1 MDLHFSTLENGIRM
15 VHYPVKGVVAYC
27 GVVVGAGS
35 RDEAENEHGIAHF
48 IEHMLFKGTKKRKA
62 YHVLSCLEDVGG
74 ELNAYTT
81 KEETAIYGVVLR
93 EHYNRAVEL
102 LSDILINPAFPAKE
116 ITKEK
121 EVVIEEI
128 SSYLDNPAEHIFD
141 EFDELI
147 FPNSPMGRNILGT
160 PGSVRS
166 FNGKMIREFIAA
178 NHDTSRI
185 VFCSAGEITPIVA
198 ERTFRKYFGSMPV
211 NIGSGRKKNVA
222 EYKAISST
230 REVDT
235 NQSHCI
241 TGNIA
246 YNLHDSRRTVMYLLN
261 NILGGHGLNSRLNMS
276 LREKRGYA
284 YNVESNYQPYCD
296 TGIFSIYF
304 GTDEKNVEKSFVIAR
319 REMDKL
325 MTKHL
330 GIVQLT
336 RAKNQIKG
344 HLARSY
350 ENHENLMLSIGKSLL
365 VFGKVEPAEA
375 IYRKIEAI
383 SATQVMEVA
392 NEVFAPDQMSV
403 LIFR

>member
-1 MDLHFSTLENGIRM
+1 
-15 VHYPVKGVVAYC
+15 
-27 GVVVGAGS
+27 
-35 RDEAENEHGIAHF
+35 
-48 IEHMLFKGTKKRKA
+48 
-62 YHVLSCLEDVGG
+62 
-74 ELNAYTT
+74 
-81 KEETAIYGVVLR
+81 
-93 EHYNRAVEL
+93 
-102 LSDILINPAFPAKE
+102 
-116 ITKEK
+116 
-121 EVVIEEI
+121 
-128 SSYLDNPAEHIFD
+128 
-141 EFDELI
+141 
-147 FPNSPMGRNILGT
+147 
-160 PGSVRS
+160 
-166 FNGKMIREFIAA
+166 
-178 NHDTSRI
+178 
-185 VFCSAGEITPIVA
+185 
-198 ERTFRKYFGSMPV
+198 MPV